1 MRSSISGMPR
11 LDSDIEQKAS
21 LFVFVALFYKSQEL
35 NILGGCRGMVSDE
48 ILEFHA
54 LFYPNSQVEIIVHV
68 FVSGGLAQKSCQIY
82 RVEWPTVFSS
92 IEMELHHPC
101 RPDGCPF
108 WMSWKVSRLHKNA

>member
-1 MRSSISGMPR
+1 MRTSISGMPR

-54 LFYPNSQVEIIVHV
+54 LFYPNSQALKWNFTVPVDQMVVH
-68 FVSGGLAQKSCQIY
+68 FG
-82 RVEWPTVFSS
+82 
-92 IEMELHHPC
+92 
-101 RPDGCPF
+101 
-108 WMSWKVSRLHKNA
+108 